1 MNLNLLE
8 NKHNHILIV
17 YTNMETKN
25 YIKSILKLNAVTIKR
40 MAELLNEKSDKKYT
54 QNSLSLKINNN
65 RLTLQEASL
74 IAEILGYE
82 LEFVRK

>member
-1 MNLNLLE
+1 
-8 NKHNHILIV
+8 
-17 YTNMETKN
+17 METKN

-65 RLTLQEASL
+65 RLTLQEAAL
-74 IAEILGYE
+74 IAEILGYK
-82 LEFVRK
+82 LEFIRE